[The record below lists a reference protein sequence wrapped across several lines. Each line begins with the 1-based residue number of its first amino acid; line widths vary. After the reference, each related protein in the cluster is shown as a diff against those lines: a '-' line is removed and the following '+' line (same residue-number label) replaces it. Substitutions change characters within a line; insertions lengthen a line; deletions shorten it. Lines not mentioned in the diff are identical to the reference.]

1 MCKFCDLNL
10 NRQYESLRESDFR
23 TWPEEIKDYAE
34 WMFEV
39 WDEGWEWRIENNGN
53 VRLIMYNE
61 GGYNSTTLD
70 CKFCPKCGCDMS
82 KAALE
87 YLNSQTEREIDNALS
102 FEDRLLKAAD
112 EHKAVLEYLK
122 DK

>member
-1 MCKFCDLNL
+1 MCKFCDLEL

-23 TWPEEIKDYAE
+23 TWPEEIKDYAK

-39 WDEGWEWRIENNGN
+39 WDEGFVWRIEDNGN

-61 GGYNSTTLD
+61 GGYNSTVLE
-70 CKFCPKCGCDMS
+70 CKFCPKCGRDMS

-87 YLNSQTEREIDNALS
+87 YLNRQTEREIDKALTFKGANKES
-102 FEDRLLKAAD
+102 K
-112 EHKAVLEYLK
+112 
-122 DK
+122 